1 MCRHFF
7 CALLLSTLVLPI
19 AGIGQEVDENNLE
32 TLQASSIVS
41 AKRPSDQ
48 SSKAAELI
56 VQQTNQFRRSEDLE
70 KVDPNSHL
78 AKAAQYFANFMAKT
92 DKYGHRA
99 DGNRPADRAEKFGY
113 DYCMVSENIA
123 YQYSSEGFTAAE
135 LAERFVEGWKKSPG
149 HRKNMLE
156 PAVQETGIGIAQSDK
171 TGYWYAVQMFGRP
184 ESASIEFTVAN
195 HSDAEIQ
202 YTIGERTFPLPPRYT
217 RTHTRCKPT
226 KARFDFPAN
235 KGGTQQIKPSD
246 GEDFVVVQKDGQYEV
261 TTE

>member
-1 MCRHFF
+1 MCRHFLW
-7 CALLLSTLVLPI
+7 ALLTASLLQSSS
-19 AGIGQEVDENNLE
+19 IGQEIDENNLE
-32 TLQASSIVS
+32 TLQTSSNVS

-56 VQQTNQFRRSEDLE
+56 VQQTNQFRQAEELQ
-70 KVDPNSHL
+70 KVDPNPHL

-123 YQYSSEGFTAAE
+123 YQYSSEGFSAAE
-135 LAERFVEGWKKSPG
+135 LAERFVEGWKNSPG

-156 PAVQETGIGIAQSDK
+156 PAVQETGVGIAQSDK
-171 TGYWYAVQMFGRP
+171 TGSWYAVQMFGRP
-184 ESASIEFTVAN
+184 ESAAIEFSVAN
-195 HSDAEIQ
+195 QSEAEIQ

-217 RTHTRCKPT
+217 RTHTRCRPT
-226 KARFDFPAN
+226 EAKFDFPAD
-235 KGGTQQIKPSD
+235 KGGTQKIKPSD